1 MTDADRTDK
10 AEERENMYI
19 MMFTL
24 QSLQNY
30 GLSVKKTVERSLDY
44 LWEWYQESGEERYL
58 LLAKQHMQAYVNMG
72 FALNEQN
79 QTIRDIISILD
90 QTIADFYPKDSLP
103 GKRVKLTKAQIRSM
117 IGRWRPSRENPMT
130 IGELVEDIIKKDSPG
145 IDWEDFLYAEDDK
158 IIFSEIKEPVTE
170 ETRTVFLQWIAQ
182 ANVSSRKTGR
192 TEYGQEYR
200 LIREQDHCVLKCED
214 GDLTMPSY
222 VLEFKKS

>member
-130 IGELVEDIIKKDSPG
+130 IGELVEDIIKK
-145 IDWEDFLYAEDDK
+145 
-158 IIFSEIKEPVTE
+158 
-170 ETRTVFLQWIAQ
+170 
-182 ANVSSRKTGR
+182 
-192 TEYGQEYR
+192 
-200 LIREQDHCVLKCED
+200 
-214 GDLTMPSY
+214 
-222 VLEFKKS
+222 

>member
-130 IGELVEDIIKKDSPG
+130 IGELVEDIIKKV
-145 IDWEDFLYAEDDK
+145 
-158 IIFSEIKEPVTE
+158 KEH
-170 ETRTVFLQWIAQ
+170 Q
-182 ANVSSRKTGR
+182 TGR
-192 TEYGQEYR
+192 YIYR
-200 LIREQDHCVLKCED
+200 YCRSDCTSGEDAEIYELVVGREESIF
-214 GDLTMPSY
+214 MM
-222 VLEFKKS
+222 